1 MKKTLYSLL
10 IILGIAAISISS
22 CKKDSQT
29 SDNQD
34 LTSVEESAVASE
46 TFTDA
51 FADLSSLSAESD
63 VLFST
68 SESGFQTMSAPAALS
83 TSCAVITISPQGN
96 VWPKTITMDFGTGCT
111 YENVTR
117 KGKIIAVFTDRFKN
131 AGAKITVTF
140 DNFYVYDHKIEGTK
154 IITNNGKN
162 ARGYYNYTVEVS
174 KSKISTAGKT
184 VSFSSLNTIEWKAGS
199 ETRTPGDDVFSV
211 TGSSK
216 GTNSKGKDFSINI
229 VKPLI
234 KEVACHFIVSGSTDI
249 KSDNHATK
257 TLDYGSGNC
266 DNKATITVEGVDKE
280 ITLRK

>member
-1 MKKTLYSLL
+1 MKRTLYSLL
-10 IILGIAAISISS
+10 VMLGIAAISISS

-46 TFTDA
+46 TFADA

-63 VLFST
+63 VLFSI

-111 YENVTR
+111 LENVTR

-140 DNFYVYDHKIEGTK
+140 DNFYVNDHKIEGTK

-162 ARGYYNYTVEVS
+162 AGGNYTYTVEVS
-174 KSKISTAGKT
+174 KSKISTSGKT
-184 VSFSSLNTIEWKAGS
+184 VSFSSLNTIEWIAGS

-211 TGSSK
+211 TGSAS
-216 GTNSKGKDFSINI
+216 GTNSKGKEFTITI

-234 KEVACHFIVSGSTDI
+234 KKVACRFIVAGSADI
-249 KSDNHATK
+249 KSGTLATK
-257 TLDYGSGNC
+257 TLDYGTGDC
-266 DNKATITVEGVDKE
+266 DNKATVTVEGVTKE
-280 ITLRK
+280 ISLHK